1 MAESH
6 DYSSF
11 LPTPPQT
18 QLPSQQQQTRT
29 GPQSDESRAIREAAR
44 QRLQEQRRRE
54 REAIRYQQQTV
65 RWVQE
70 EERRRQRVE
79 KRAEIIRQRE
89 EERRRQQEERI
100 RQQELERERHPQAE
114 ERRQWLERHRRRQ
127 EEEARRRE
135 ELASRTRKRRRRAR
149 EARQELDLP
158 NPEYESFLGHPR
170 SLKRAKTD
178 NNQRRRQPRQDGPSG
193 TIPAQQAAP
202 PDLMSME
209 MIMRHKEALRRLMQ
223 PVEQSFQEK
232 QAASNR
238 RDWCNPVPANRKI
251 DTVQSFLKAFHDEG
265 SMEIAVCSVCY
276 LQKKPRDLD
285 HVDWE
290 RALPDEI
297 RSAMTNLLACKRCF
311 PEGDGETVVPICFS
325 CRAAFDRGRVP
336 EACMGSTMLI
346 GCEHR
351 YPKELKDLTPLEE
364 KLISFNVAY
373 GFITKFNIQRGQLT
387 GPTYRKHV
395 AGHITVFPNDVESLA
410 ATILPHP
417 LVSTLEQVHVIWTGL
432 ERPTPRDVSKLLSV
446 RPGAIRTTL
455 QWLRANN
462 PLYVDIV
469 INEEEMENR
478 ASN

>member
-54 REAIRYQQQTV
+54 REAIRDQQQTV
-65 RWVQE
+65 RWVQK
-70 EERRRQRVE
+70 EERRRQRV
-79 KRAEIIRQRE
+79 
-89 EERRRQQEERI
+89 ERI

-135 ELASRTRKRRRRAR
+135 ELASHTRKRRRRAR

-223 PVEQSFQEK
+223 AVEQSFQEK
-232 QAASNR
+232 QAVSNR
-238 RDWCNPVPANRKI
+238 RDWCNPVPANPWR
-251 DTVQSFLKAFHDEG
+251 
-265 SMEIAVCSVCY
+265 
-276 LQKKPRDLD
+276 
-285 HVDWE
+285 
-290 RALPDEI
+290 
-297 RSAMTNLLACKRCF
+297 
-311 PEGDGETVVPICFS
+311 
-325 CRAAFDRGRVP
+325 
-336 EACMGSTMLI
+336 
-346 GCEHR
+346 
-351 YPKELKDLTPLEE
+351 
-364 KLISFNVAY
+364 
-373 GFITKFNIQRGQLT
+373 
-387 GPTYRKHV
+387 
-395 AGHITVFPNDVESLA
+395 
-410 ATILPHP
+410 
-417 LVSTLEQVHVIWTGL
+417 
-432 ERPTPRDVSKLLSV
+432 
-446 RPGAIRTTL
+446 
-455 QWLRANN
+455 
-462 PLYVDIV
+462 
-469 INEEEMENR
+469 
-478 ASN
+478 